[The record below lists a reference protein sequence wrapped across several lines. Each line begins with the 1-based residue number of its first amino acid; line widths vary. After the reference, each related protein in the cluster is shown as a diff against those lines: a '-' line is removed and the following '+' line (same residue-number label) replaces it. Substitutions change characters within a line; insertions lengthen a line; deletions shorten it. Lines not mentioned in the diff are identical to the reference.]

1 MKLLRIFTA
10 GILALICMLSMTAC
24 SPGPISPSS
33 MLTAGAP
40 LSGDKSWSS
49 SNFEITLAY
58 PHTWYLSA
66 DQTAMAMFISPSED
80 QTPDFREYIAVGGE
94 TNPEGLSMEEIAQS
108 AYEGVKAVFNKIEL
122 ISTQETKVGQ
132 YDGLL
137 YVFGGE
143 ADDEKLGPTGQYR
156 WYQYTWLT
164 GGASYSLTLT
174 TSEEMCEEYLAVFN
188 KVKDSLELA

>member
-10 GILALICMLSMTAC
+10 GILTLLCMLCMAAC
-24 SPGPISPSS
+24 SQSPISPSS
-33 MLTAGAP
+33 MLTAGVPAG
-40 LSGDKSWSS
+40 GDKSWSS

-66 DQTAMAMFISPSED
+66 DQTAMAMFISPAQDE
-80 QTPDFREYIAVGGE
+80 TPDFREYIAVGGE
-94 TNPEGLSMEEIAQS
+94 TNPESRTLEEIAQS
-108 AYEGVKAVFNKIEL
+108 AYEGVKAVFNKIDL
-122 ISTQETKVGQ
+122 ISTQEVKVGQ

-174 TSEEMCEEYLAVFN
+174 TSEEMCGEYLEIFN